1 MLETDD
7 RDGVR
12 TIRIHHG
19 KAGALDLELCEA
31 LAAAFR
37 EAASARAI
45 VLAGTGRIFS
55 AGVDLPRVLEEGEAY
70 TRRFLPAIDA
80 CFRTLFTLER
90 PVVAAINGHAI
101 AGGCILACACDMRLM
116 VEADAMIGAPELV
129 VGVPFPVLALE
140 ILRLAGGDA
149 LVRRLTMGGG
159 NVSGAEA
166 HRTGLVD
173 RLVPSADLEA
183 AAHAEARRLA
193 EIPAASFS
201 LVKRQLRLP
210 ALERT
215 DALKEH
221 DAKVERAWC
230 EPDVRARIAS
240 FVERTLGRKG

>member
-1 MLETDD
+1 MLDISD
-7 RDGVR
+7 REGVR
-12 TIRIHHG
+12 RIRIQHG
-19 KAGALDLELCEA
+19 KAGAFDLELCEA

-37 EAASARAI
+37 DAKSAGA
-45 VLAGTGRIFS
+45 VLITGTGRIFS
-55 AGVDLPRVLEEGEAY
+55 AGVDLPRVLSGGEAY
-70 TRRFLPAIDA
+70 TRMFLTALDD
-80 CFRTLFTLER
+80 CFRSLFTLER

-101 AGGCILACACDMRLM
+101 AGGCILACACDSRLM
-116 VEADAMIGAPELV
+116 VEADATIGAPDLV

-149 LVRRLTMGGG
+149 LVRRLTVSGG
-159 NVSGAEA
+159 NVSGQEA
-166 HRTGLVD
+166 FRTGLVD
-173 RLVPSADLEA
+173 RLVPAAELEGA
-183 AAHAEARRLA
+183 ALAEARRLA

-221 DAKVERAWC
+221 DARVAEAWC
-230 EPDVRARIAS
+230 TPDIRARIAS

>member
-1 MLETDD
+1 MLEIAD

-19 KAGALDLELCEA
+19 KAGALDLELCDA

-37 EAASARAI
+37 DAASARAVI
-45 VLAGTGRIFS
+45 LTGTGRIFS
-55 AGVDLPRVLEEGEAY
+55 AGVDLPRVLEGGDAY
-70 TRRFLPAIDA
+70 TRRFLPAMDA
-80 CFRTLFTLER
+80 CFRALFTLER

-101 AGGCILACACDMRLM
+101 AGGCILACACDARLM
-116 VEADAMIGAPELV
+116 VEADATIGAPELV

-149 LVRRLTMGGG
+149 LVRRLTIGGG
-159 NVSGAEA
+159 NMAGPEA

-193 EIPAASFS
+193 GIPAASFS

-210 ALERT
+210 AMERT

-221 DAKVERAWC
+221 DAKVEMAWC
-230 EPDVRARIAS
+230 TPDVRARIAS